1 MLHIGKL
8 IRQKMEERHQTVVW
22 LSRQL
27 SCSRNNVY
35 KIFDKYSIDT
45 GVLVKISEVLEFDFF
60 KYYSEEVIE
69 KKDKDAMP

>member
-1 MLHIGKL
+1 
-8 IRQKMEERHQTVVW
+8 MEERHQTVVW
-22 LSRQL
+22 LSKQL

-60 KYYSEEVIE
+60 KYYSEEIIE
-69 KKDKDAMP
+69 KKEKDVMP

>member
-1 MLHIGKL
+1 
-8 IRQKMEERHQTVVW
+8 MEERHQTVVW
-22 LSRQL
+22 LSKQL

-69 KKDKDAMP
+69 KKEKDVMP